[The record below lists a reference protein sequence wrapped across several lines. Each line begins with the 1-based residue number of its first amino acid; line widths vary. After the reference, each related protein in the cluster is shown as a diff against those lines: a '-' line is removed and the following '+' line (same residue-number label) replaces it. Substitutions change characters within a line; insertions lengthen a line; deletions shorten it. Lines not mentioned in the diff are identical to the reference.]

1 MPSSPILW
9 GEAGTTVMVG
19 AGYTPFP
26 RFVLRLPVVAILLAA
41 TGCAPLPG
49 SLARPTAHEVR
60 LPVTRAEVRDEF
72 TAALELRATGG
83 AELVVRTKPS
93 GSVRLNWRNDDV
105 LEYDLK
111 LSGCEGIHFTTA
123 RIVRLS
129 PEGNSEVV
137 ATLFSDMLLTGP
149 HVQMRGTGSLARG
162 IRSRDLAE
170 EIQDRPGSFL
180 VRVSSQSDD
189 SVVLEGILR

>member
-1 MPSSPILW
+1 MYPIHEVFL
-9 GEAGTTVMVG
+9 
-19 AGYTPFP
+19 
-26 RFVLRLPVVAILLAA
+26 RFPVVAILLAA

-49 SLARPTAHEVR
+49 LLARPTAHEVR

-83 AELVVRTKPS
+83 GQLVVRAKPS
-93 GSVRLNWRNDDV
+93 GSLRLNWRDDDV

-111 LSGCEGIHFTTA
+111 LADCEGIHFTTA
-123 RIVRLS
+123 RIVRLT
-129 PEGNSEVV
+129 PEGGSEVV

-162 IRSRDLAE
+162 IRSGTLAE
-170 EIQDRPGSFL
+170 EIQDSPGSFL